1 MNKSRFNN
9 KNHIS
14 ILFSRIFRFLMV
26 FAGLILILL
35 LFAWLAKPNL
45 SSNKEYFS
53 KKELK
58 EIEKLRSTT
67 LNTNNLLRLQVD
79 VDYSKGKSA
88 PWFPK
93 GEAPILHDLVDEG
106 KLPPVAERVGPE
118 PCVIKGVDGVGKYG
132 GTWQRLNGLVL
143 GSRMSYCGFVRFSP
157 QGFPIVPHL
166 AKSWEVSDNYK
177 K

>member
-58 EIEKLRSTT
+58 EIEKL
-67 LNTNNLLRLQVD
+67 
-79 VDYSKGKSA
+79 SKKSK
-88 PWFPK
+88 F
-93 GEAPILHDLVDEG
+93 ILEQT
-106 KLPPVAERVGPE
+106 KLIE
-118 PCVIKGVDGVGKYG
+118 
-132 GTWQRLNGLVL
+132 
-143 GSRMSYCGFVRFSP
+143 M
-157 QGFPIVPHL
+157 
-166 AKSWEVSDNYK
+166 
-177 K
+177 